1 MMRSERRLTEDIRQ
15 FYVHVNYVAAIYEV
29 TELIVTHNNTKFIS
43 DLFHYRTKYGKCEP
57 T

>member
-29 TELIVTHNNTKFIS
+29 TELTVTHNNTNLILDS
-43 DLFHYRTKYGKCEP
+43 FHYRTKYGKCEP

>member
-29 TELIVTHNNTKFIS
+29 TELTVTHNNTKLIS
-43 DLFHYRTKYGKCEP
+43 DSFHYRTKYGKCEP